1 LADCKKADVKMSAI
15 RRVKEEFARLYAD
28 SSDETE
34 ELSGG
39 VAQTL
44 NFAAWN
50 N

>member
-1 LADCKKADVKMSAI
+1 MLAV

-39 VAQTL
+39 MAQKL
-44 NFAAWN
+44 NFN
-50 N
+50 